1 MQTKMNPI
9 DELNKVINDMIYFC
23 EIRDTLDEKGNARI
37 ENKIKQLNARYLELE
52 KMVEV
57 DFAN

>member
-23 EIRDTLDEKGNARI
+23 EIRGTLDDTGNTRV
-37 ENKIKQLNARYLELE
+37 ENKIKQLDKRYKELE